1 MPEYELMYLLASS
14 VADDEVSK
22 ISEQVKKFITDFGG
36 ENIRET
42 QLGKKK
48 LAYPIKKTR
57 NGYYVVVN
65 FAMEKKNINNLEA
78 KIRTQ
83 DSTIIRHI
91 LLNIDEHL
99 ERMEKDRIVQSKIH
113 RKIPVEGE
121 KPGETVSVPAVKE
134 VKKEIKKEVKEVIA
148 EEVKKP
154 AKKKVEMPIL
164 DLDQEELDKKI
175 EAALNE
181 DLTK

>member
-22 ISEQVKKFITDFGG
+22 ISEQVKKFIADFGG

-42 QLGKKK
+42 LLGKKK

-65 FAMEKKNINNLEA
+65 FNMDSKNINQLEA

-83 DSTIIRHI
+83 DSTIIRHL
-91 LLNIDEHL
+91 LLNLEEHL
-99 ERMEKDRIVQSKIH
+99 QRMEKDKIAQSKIQRRIPVTEEKPVEKIH
-113 RKIPVEGE
+113 APAAKIPV
-121 KPGETVSVPAVKE
+121 V
-134 VKKEIKKEVKEVIA
+134 A
-148 EEVKKP
+148 EEAEVTPKP
-154 AKKKVEMPIL
+154 AKKKIDAPIL